1 MYGFEVNG
9 GVTFYKFRDFD
20 GTQSLADGHLRW
32 FWETMRKAGQL
43 PVIFYDGTVGN
54 FRDFQNLVLRED
66 QHFFFGFKDQQPAG
80 LFWLNGF
87 TTKSCFVHI
96 AIMPGFHGKGTLLM
110 GRGVLRHLLS
120 VTDVAGG
127 YIFDCVKGLIPVTNP
142 LACRMAERS
151 GFNKVGILPQAAYLA
166 AEDKSVDAAIFCAVR
181 NKEGEMPEALN
192 FKQGE

>member
-1 MYGFEVNG
+1 MYGFEVDG
-9 GVTFYKFRDFD
+9 GFTFYKFRDFD
-20 GTQSLADGHLRW
+20 GTESLSDGHLRW
-32 FWETMRKAGQL
+32 FWENMRKAGQL
-43 PVIFYDGTVGN
+43 PVIFYDGTVEN
-54 FRDFQNLVLRED
+54 FRDFQKLVRCED

-87 TTKSCFVHI
+87 TSKSCFVHI

-127 YIFDCVKGLIPVTNP
+127 YIFDCIKGLIPVSNP

-151 GFNKVGILPQAAYLA
+151 GFRKAGILPQAAYLA
-166 AEDKSVDAAIFCAVR
+166 ADDKSVDAAIFCAVR
-181 NKEGEMPEALN
+181 NNMGGIPATEIS
-192 FKQGE
+192 KQGE

>member
-1 MYGFEVNG
+1 MYAFEVDG
-9 GVTFYKFRDFD
+9 DFTFYKFRDFD
-20 GTQSLADGHLRW
+20 GTKSLADGHLRW
-32 FWETMRKAGQL
+32 FWETMRQAGQL
-43 PVIFYDGTVGN
+43 PVIFYDGTVEG
-54 FRDFQNLVLRED
+54 FIDFQNLVFRED

-87 TTKSCFVHI
+87 TSKSCFVHL

-127 YIFDCVKGLIPVTNP
+127 YIFDCIKGLIPVTNP

-151 GFNKVGILPQAAYLA
+151 GFKKAGILPQAAYLA

-181 NKEGEMPEALN
+181 NKEGEMPETEN